1 MRKMIPFEE
10 VKARALKDP
19 KIKAEYDKLEDEFNL
34 ICMMIEARKNAKLTQ
49 AQIAEKMGV
58 SQNQVARIE
67 SLNVN
72 VKYKTIAQ
80 YLKAC
85 GKKIAIVPA

>member
-1 MRKMIPFEE
+1 MIPYAE
-10 VKARALKDP
+10 VRAELLKDAEVR
-19 KIKAEYDKLEDEFNL
+19 AEYDRLQGEFEL
-34 ICMMIEARKNAKLTQ
+34 ICAMIEARKEAKLTQ

-67 SLNVN
+67 SRNVN
-72 VKYKTIAQ
+72 VKYKSIVE

-85 GKKIAIVPA
+85 GKKIAII